1 MARKAEIRYV
11 NFYTAGSAAY
21 QFEPE
26 PLPKKKVTL
35 PKPRRQKKILV
46 HLDPV
51 VAGGILVAAILV
63 IMMIVGLVQL
73 VEVQKQASDMSNY
86 VSILQ
91 AENEELDKVYRAG
104 FDPEEIRQIA
114 TEMGM
119 IPIEDAQTVHISVPA
134 AETVEEPSLWE
145 NICVFLAGLFA

>member
-21 QFEPE
+21 RFDPE
-26 PLPKKKVTL
+26 PQPKKKVTL

-51 VAGGILVAAILV
+51 VALEILVVAVLV
-63 IMMIVGLVQL
+63 VMMVVGLVQL
-73 VEVQKQASDMSNY
+73 VNAQQRANEMCNY
-86 VSILQ
+86 VSMLQ
-91 AENEELDKVYRAG
+91 AENKDLDKVYRAG
-104 FDPEEIRQIA
+104 FDLEEIRQIA

-119 IPIEDAQTVHISVPA
+119 IPIEEAYTVHISVPT
-134 AETVEEPSLWE
+134 AEAVEEPSLWE